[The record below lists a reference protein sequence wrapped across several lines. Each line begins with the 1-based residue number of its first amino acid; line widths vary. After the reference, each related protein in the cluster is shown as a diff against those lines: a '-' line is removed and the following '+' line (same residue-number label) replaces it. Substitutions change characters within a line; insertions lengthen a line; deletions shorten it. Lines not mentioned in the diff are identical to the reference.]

1 MSTAEPTPALPYAT
15 LLAFTRYVDRTG
27 PAKASFVGGLRRQR
41 ERGGGF
47 NPHSQLVKA
56 LKADI
61 QFRTAGAHL
70 TRVVDVVNPRY
81 RRLYLALSAGAI
93 HYLETLGDP
102 GEVTLLATHDTLTL
116 IGGLPVRVAAH
127 LGLKHGDGRREC
139 VRLHFDEE
147 PPTRQAATAILHLM
161 ETHMDQLL
169 PGAEPVLVDLRRGEP
184 HRASDVPR
192 DPAAVDRWLTG
203 EAAGFQ
209 AMWRHT
215 A

>member
-61 QFRTAGAHL
+61 QFRTAGAHVAK
-70 TRVVDVVNPRY
+70 VVDAVNPRY
-81 RRLYLALSAGAI
+81 RRLYLALSVGAI
-93 HYLETLGDP
+93 QYLETLGDP
-102 GEVTLLATHDTLTL
+102 GDVTLLSTHDTLTS
-116 IGGLPVRVAAH
+116 IGGLAVKVAAH
-127 LGLKHGDGRREC
+127 FGLQHADGRREC

-147 PPTRQAATAILHLM
+147 PPTSEAVTTILHLM
-161 ETHMDQLL
+161 STHMDQLL
-169 PGAEPVLVDLRRGEP
+169 PGAEPVLVDLRRGEA
-184 HRASDVPR
+184 HRTAEVPR
-192 DPAAVDRWLTG
+192 DPMAVERWLTG
-203 EAAGFQ
+203 EGAGFR
-209 AMWRHT
+209 AMWQ
-215 A
+215 AA